1 MRLVDDHLCR
11 RLPPRSDARLHLN
24 SSTFDRNNART
35 SLERIVKNEDAAQHG
50 STLERILHARADPAH
65 YEIAQRLV
73 ARDKEH
79 RRLWLSQQPLKH
91 QVHGN
96 ERLSCASRSLKVQI
110 QHPLLQALLELLVLV
125 RGQLV
130 ERENARLVALR
141 KLPAV
146 DDDLEELLPLE
157 WRIAKSSIELS
168 GQSEVTQ
175 LMQESHTAYKQPHPE
190 HWTSILTPLLF
201 LIQRRDAALSVLC
214 WK

>member
-96 ERLSCASRSLKVQI
+96 ERTLGASRAGAGSACRARERSSRSSAQT
-110 QHPLLQALLELLVLV
+110 A
-125 RGQLV
+125 RG
-130 ERENARLVALR
+130 RRRLGRTAAPRVA
-141 KLPAV
+141 
-146 DDDLEELLPLE
+146 
-157 WRIAKSSIELS
+157 
-168 GQSEVTQ
+168 
-175 LMQESHTAYKQPHPE
+175 H
-190 HWTSILTPLLF
+190 
-201 LIQRRDAALSVLC
+201 C
-214 WK
+214 